1 MDKNF
6 KMLKRP
12 KKNKKLYINS
22 SLFLNKILTIISFY
36 LLLYSIS
43 GNSNNSNKFNNNN
56 KTMKHAILL
65 LSSYGINYMNN
76 FLSQFNNDKRF
87 DIFVH
92 IDDQSKRDVANNKTI
107 TIANIK
113 YINFLYKSEKYS
125 TEMVDTMFKL
135 LNIANKTGNYD
146 YFHYFSDTCYL
157 TTTLEEF
164 YNFFEQNNKKTFI
177 DYKLENQFQFNGIG
191 SILYKGSQWMS
202 LHKNIA
208 HKLLENVKLFNI
220 YKREFFN
227 GTITLTQ
234 GAVDEFIFTHI
245 IVNDICKRKPERYNI
260 INNNLRFIKWENCN
274 AEYCPNYL
282 DQFRVSDEEK
292 ELIKKNNYLVIRKI
306 DFKNPNAINLV
317 NILKGK

>member
-1 MDKNF
+1 
-6 KMLKRP
+6 
-12 KKNKKLYINS
+12 
-22 SLFLNKILTIISFY
+22 
-36 LLLYSIS
+36 
-43 GNSNNSNKFNNNN
+43 
-56 KTMKHAILL
+56 MKHAILL

-92 IDDQSKRDVANNKTI
+92 IDDQSKRDVENNKTI
-107 TIANIK
+107 TKANIK

-157 TTTLEEF
+157 ITTLEEF
-164 YNFFEQNNKKTFI
+164 YNFFEKNNRKTFI

-191 SILYKGSQWMS
+191 TILYKGSQLMS

-208 HKLLENVKLFNI
+208 HKLLENVKLLNI
-220 YKREFFN
+220 YKREYYN
-227 GTITLTQ
+227 GTITLTA

-282 DQFRVSDEEK
+282 DQFHVSDEEK

-306 DFKNPNAINLV
+306 DFKNANAINLV